1 MVSGHKLLVNVMI
14 NSLANSAALN
24 TQATISTGIGK
35 TGAAGMFSIH
45 HKGAYILA

>member
-1 MVSGHKLLVNVMI
+1 MI